1 MTDAPISDLATGST
15 VQAIPADGGG
25 PPVFI
30 LTASRSGSTLLR
42 FILDSQPDLACPPE
56 TMIGSA
62 CVSMIRLFYS
72 LEQSGSAERT
82 DISAPP
88 DISPEGLK
96 TIREVLDNAYDRYL
110 ERRGKR
116 RWCDKSLDTYQ
127 CADLVAK
134 VYPEARFI
142 CLVRH
147 PVDVIFSGARNCP
160 WGVSRYGFDP
170 FVAQYPGNTVVAI
183 GAYWISCN
191 QAILEFHDKNP
202 DRCTIGKQRERHG
215 RDPRG
220 PTQVLQ
226 SERLAPGTF
235 RRDARCWCAP
245 GAGHRARATTLTWE
259 IS

>member
-1 MTDAPISDLATGST
+1 MT
-15 VQAIPADGGG
+15 
-25 PPVFI
+25 
-30 LTASRSGSTLLR
+30 
-42 FILDSQPDLACPPE
+42 
-56 TMIGSA
+56 GSA

-96 TIREVLDNAYDRYL
+96 TIREVLDNAYGRYL
-110 ERRGKR
+110 EQRGKR

-127 CADLVAK
+127 CADLIAK

-147 PVDVIFSGARNCP
+147 PMDVIFSGARNCP

-170 FVAQYPGNTVVAI
+170 FVAQYPGNTVAAI

-191 QAILEFHDKNP
+191 QAILEFHGKNP
-202 DRCTIGKQRERHG
+202 ERCTI
-215 RDPRG
+215 
-220 PTQVLQ
+220 V
-226 SERLAPGTF
+226 
-235 RRDARCWCAP
+235 
-245 GAGHRARATTLTWE
+245 RARATTLTWE